1 MTPEEVGKLA
11 NRDKNH
17 CLETAQYDSG
27 KFAERSYRVS
37 PALQVL
43 SMGAWPP
50 GLYPVVATLTGWTP
64 ILSGWRG
71 QICPRD
77 SCW

>member
-17 CLETAQYDSG
+17 CLEPAQYDSG

-43 SMGAWPP
+43 SMGA
-50 GLYPVVATLTGWTP
+50 
-64 ILSGWRG
+64 
-71 QICPRD
+71 
-77 SCW
+77 